1 MQEFQVLRVLEPM
14 LRMKAQVDSSSRG
27 QKDFICREEQ
37 RKTAWWSMQ
46 GDPETS
52 GPLGQ
57 IGDWVFIALFVYC
70 PRVELSLWC
79 KQKFPRKE
87 RCLLDHLSLFG
98 TSWSPSFTGFNT

>member
-1 MQEFQVLRVLEPM
+1 MQEFQVLRVLEPI

-57 IGDWVFIALFVYC
+57 IGDFYSPFCILPQGGVV
-70 PRVELSLWC
+70 SLV
-79 KQKFPRKE
+79 QTE
-87 RCLLDHLSLFG
+87 VS
-98 TSWSPSFTGFNT
+98 